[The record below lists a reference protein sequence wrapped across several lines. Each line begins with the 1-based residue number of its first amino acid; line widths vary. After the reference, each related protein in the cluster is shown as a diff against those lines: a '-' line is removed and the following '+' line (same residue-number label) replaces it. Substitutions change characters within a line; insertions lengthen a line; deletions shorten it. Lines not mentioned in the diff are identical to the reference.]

1 MKLENR
7 CLVPADLDSTWA
19 LVTDIP
25 RAAACVPGVK
35 DVVPDGENRFRA
47 SLQARVGP
55 MGFTMS
61 GTIVVLELN
70 REKAEARFQVD
81 ASDRRLG
88 GSIRA
93 EMTLRL
99 AAESQGQT
107 ELLIT
112 TETTFMGK
120 LGELGQPVIHRKAR
134 STLEQFAKNL
144 AKLFDTPSD

>member
-7 CLVPADLDSTWA
+7 CLAPADVESTWE

-25 RAAACVPGVK
+25 RVAACILGVK
-35 DVVPDGENRFRA
+35 DVSPDGENRYCA

-55 MGFTMS
+55 MGFNMS
-61 GTIVVLELN
+61 GTILVLELD

-99 AAESQGQT
+99 AAQSQSHT
-107 ELLIT
+107 ELFIT
-112 TETTFMGK
+112 TDTTFMGK
-120 LGELGQPVIHRKAR
+120 LGEMGQPVIHRKAR
-134 STLEQFAKNL
+134 STLEQFAQNL
-144 AKLFDTPSD
+144 SKLLETASD

>member
-7 CLVPADLDSTWA
+7 CLVPADLDTTWE
-19 LVTDIP
+19 LITDIP

-35 DVVPDGENRFRA
+35 DAFLEGENLYRA

-61 GTIVVLELN
+61 GTILVLEQD
-70 REKAEARFQVD
+70 REKAEARFQVN

-93 EMTLRL
+93 DMTLRL
-99 AAESQGQT
+99 AAQPQGYT
-107 ELLIT
+107 ELLVIT
-112 TETTFMGK
+112 DTTFMGK
-120 LGELGQPVIHRKAR
+120 LGEMGQPLIRRKAS
-134 STLEQFAKNL
+134 STLEQFVKNL
-144 AKLFDTPSD
+144 AKLLETPST

>member
-7 CLVPADLDSTWA
+7 CLVPADLNSTWE

-25 RAAACVPGVK
+25 RAAACVPGIK
-35 DVVPDGENRFRA
+35 DVSPDGENRFRA

-61 GTIVVLELN
+61 GTILVLELD

-93 EMTLRL
+93 EMNLCL
-99 AAESQGQT
+99 VPQPQGHT
-107 ELLIT
+107 ELVIT
-112 TETTFMGK
+112 TDTTFMGK
-120 LGELGQPVIHRKAR
+120 LGELGQPVILRKAR
-134 STLEQFAKNL
+134 STLEQFAQNL
-144 AKLFDTPSD
+144 AELLETPPA

>member
-7 CLVPADLDSTWA
+7 CLVPADLDSTWD

-25 RAAACVPGVK
+25 RVAACVPGIK
-35 DVVPDGENRFRA
+35 DVSLDGENRYRA

-55 MGFTMS
+55 MGFNMS
-61 GTIVVLELN
+61 GTILVLEQD

-93 EMTLRL
+93 EVTLRL
-99 AAESQGQT
+99 AAQSQGHT

-112 TETTFMGK
+112 TDTTFMGK

-134 STLEQFAKNL
+134 STLEQFAQNL
-144 AKLFDTPSD
+144 AKLLETPSA

>member
-7 CLVPADLDSTWA
+7 CLVPADLDATWE

-25 RAAACVPGVK
+25 RVAACVPGVK
-35 DVVPDGENRFRA
+35 DVSPDGENRYRA

-55 MGFTMS
+55 MGFNMS
-61 GTIVVLELN
+61 GTILVLELD

-99 AAESQGQT
+99 TA
-107 ELLIT
+107 
-112 TETTFMGK
+112 
-120 LGELGQPVIHRKAR
+120 
-134 STLEQFAKNL
+134 
-144 AKLFDTPSD
+144 

>member
-1 MKLENR
+1 MRLENR
-7 CLVPADLDSTWA
+7 CLVSADVDTTWA

-25 RAAACVPGVK
+25 RAAACVPGIK
-35 DVVPDGENRFRA
+35 DVSPDGENRFRA

-55 MGFTMS
+55 MGFNMS
-61 GTIVVLELN
+61 GTILVLEQD

-99 AAESQGQT
+99 AAQSQGHT

-112 TETTFMGK
+112 TDTTFMGK

-134 STLEQFAKNL
+134 SNLERFAHNV
-144 AKLFDTPSD
+144 AKLLDTPSD

>member
-7 CLVPADLDSTWA
+7 CLVPADLDSTWE

-25 RAAACVPGVK
+25 RVAACVPGIK
-35 DVVPDGENRFRA
+35 DVSPDGENRYRA

-55 MGFTMS
+55 MGFSMS
-61 GTIVVLELN
+61 GTILVLEQD

-99 AAESQGQT
+99 TAQSQGHT

-134 STLEQFAKNL
+134 STLEQFAQNL
-144 AKLFDTPSD
+144 AKLLETPSA

>member
-7 CLVPADLDSTWA
+7 CIVPADVDTTWEV
-19 LVTDIP
+19 VTDIP

-35 DVVPDGENRFRA
+35 DVSPDGENRYRA

-55 MGFTMS
+55 MGFNMS
-61 GTIVVLELN
+61 GTILVLELD
-70 REKAEARFQVD
+70 RENAQARFQVD
-81 ASDRRLG
+81 GSDRRLG

-99 AAESQGQT
+99 AAQSQGRT
-107 ELLIT
+107 ELFIT

-120 LGELGQPVIHRKAR
+120 LGEMGQPVIHRKAR
-134 STLEQFAKNL
+134 TTLEQFAQNL
-144 AKLFDTPSD
+144 AKLLETPSA

>member
-7 CLVPADLDSTWA
+7 CLVPADLDSTWE

-25 RAAACVPGVK
+25 RVAACVPGIK
-35 DVVPDGENRFRA
+35 DVSPDGENRYRA

-61 GTIVVLELN
+61 GTILVLEQD

-99 AAESQGQT
+99 TAQSQGHT

-134 STLEQFAKNL
+134 STLEQFAQNL
-144 AKLFDTPSD
+144 AKLLETPSA

>member
-7 CLVPADLDSTWA
+7 CLVPADVDSTWE

-25 RAAACVPGVK
+25 RVAACVPGIK
-35 DVVPDGENRFRA
+35 DVSPDGENRYRA

-61 GTIVVLELN
+61 GTIMVLELD
-70 REKAEARFQVD
+70 RDKAEARFQVD
-81 ASDRRLG
+81 AADRRLG

-93 EMTLRL
+93 EMILRL
-99 AAESQGQT
+99 AAQPQGHT
-107 ELLIT
+107 EMLIT
-112 TETTFMGK
+112 TDTTFMGK

-134 STLEQFAKNL
+134 STLEQFAQNL
-144 AKLFDTPSD
+144 ANLLEAPST